1 MASNWK
7 YTGDKNIECGGMFYN
22 DEGPD
27 SMPDYIEVV
36 IVTPAS
42 DGGGVDNVFYV
53 ERGSIYMPND
63 DLKRMRN
70 TADICGWTLDEG
82 KNLRVPSYSG
92 ESDTVLEFQSPEWR
106 ARMLDAWLAYHGI
119 DGPDSWVV
127 RVGPRDK
134 DTDDSG
140 WLSQHEPD
148 FKLRSNVNLKRWIEN
163 EFCN

>member
-7 YTGDKNIECGGMFYN
+7 YTGDRNIEYGGMFYN

-36 IVTPAS
+36 TVTPAS
-42 DGGGVDNVFYV
+42 DGGGPDNVFLI

-63 DLKRMRN
+63 DLARMRR
-70 TADICGWTLDEG
+70 TASICGLTLDDDKAMDDNG
-82 KNLRVPSYSG
+82 TARY
-92 ESDTVLEFQSPEWR
+92 EFQSPAWR
-106 ARMLDAWLAYHGI
+106 ARMLDAWRAYHGI
-119 DGPDSWVV
+119 DGPDTWVV

-148 FKLRSNVNLKRWIEN
+148 FKLRSNVNLKRWIED